1 MARGGGG
8 GTTLKN
14 RAKNS
19 PEKNLSS
26 KKSPNKGQIKKK
38 IGQKHIKERNYRP
51 KKIKKSPERLQKI
64 QKIDDMIKKLNHRRN
79 VEREKKIVELR
90 KLSYKEEEN
99 SLQVEKIKIE
109 VRSTEMKN
117 NEERENSITIGKKI
131 KEFEFKKIPAEKI
144 EVEKDKKINVEV
156 PSMQENYIGIDVKK
170 ITSFE
175 DKKIKTQ
182 CMEKIKSEGC
192 LKRKLEKGKFKSY
205 KKEKENRSVDM
216 RLRPQ
221 QFMLKADQND
231 SSLRLKSTTVE
242 PSVVGQ

>member
-1 MARGGGG
+1 M
-8 GTTLKN
+8 T
-14 RAKNS
+14 
-19 PEKNLSS
+19 
-26 KKSPNKGQIKKK
+26 
-38 IGQKHIKERNYRP
+38 
-51 KKIKKSPERLQKI
+51 
-64 QKIDDMIKKLNHRRN
+64 LNHRRN

-99 SLQVEKIKIE
+99 FLEAEKIKIE

-117 NEERENSITIGKKI
+117 NEETENSITIGKKIKKI

-156 PSMQENYIGIDVKK
+156 PSMQEIYIGIDVKK